1 MIEKCLFYIMI
12 LFLIIYTFKI
22 TKMWNIH
29 DIFKSNSKN
38 IGEGFSN
45 KEKIKREDKFKKEF
59 KILSDEIPCEPTLLE
74 QAMNKF
80 HAYIPFIS
88 YSETSEYLLLTNSST
103 YSTNLKYV
111 KNYDEYINFIPQNMD
126 LDSLVEQLSL
136 NVYTYE
142 DKKHTDLIAIV
153 PEYYLD
159 DIHLKSKKEEDY
171 EYEEEY
177 KYEEY
182 KIKDK
187 LITHSD
193 DKETEKINLRDYV
206 RYIGGVSYTY
216 YYFLIPPTSSNNS
229 NIFSIYDHEFSGVIF
244 IVYDE
249 HTIPKTSSNIE
260 LSDKNKNLFIEKK
273 LQESYSKNNQL
284 NFIKDYI
291 KYLRN
296 SYNQSRTR
304 IDPLYLTE
312 ISFKPIYIN
321 DLPEEN
327 IKIILGSN
335 EYSQNILNKLGFG
348 HSSIKY
354 NILGFDEHAN
364 TMFTEHNIDNDDIK
378 KREKYKRQ
386 REKYRINVIEEE
398 DIQNLYKDYGKST
411 LGKDSPYLVGE
422 KDTLNFDKYV
432 EDQHL
437 DNNTYIER
445 KTKMLLKRYKLNNTL
460 IENIHVHEVH
470 ADSVIKCDMN
480 NTPNDARARAKN
492 AIKIERL
499 NKAGY
504 STECIVNRLEKQLP
518 STNHYFPIKTFL
530 FRNVAIAHKYT
541 NEKFVYNL
549 LYLYMKKIR
558 DENKFKLLSLNT
570 NIELH
575 KGAEDFYRNYG
586 FITNI
591 KNVDCLY
598 SVGKK
603 SCEVR
608 NRYRHA
614 P

>member
-59 KILSDEIPCEPTLLE
+59 KILSDEIPCDPTLLE

-111 KNYDEYINFIPQNMD
+111 KNYDEYVNFIPQNMD

-142 DKKHTDLIAIV
+142 DNKYTDLIAIV

-171 EYEEEY
+171 EY
-177 KYEEY
+177 

-193 DKETEKINLRDYV
+193 YNKTEKINLRDYL

-216 YYFLIPPTSSNNS
+216 YYFLIPSNNS
-229 NIFSIYDHEFSGVIF
+229 NIFSIYDPKFNGEIY
-244 IVYDE
+244 IIYDE
-249 HTIPKTSSNIE
+249 HTIPK
-260 LSDKNKNLFIEKK
+260 KKKYIEKK

-291 KYLRN
+291 KYLRI
-296 SYNQSRTR
+296 SYNQSRKETSH
-304 IDPLYLTE
+304 IETE
-312 ISFKPIYIN
+312 ISFKPKHIN
-321 DLPEEN
+321 ELSDIASN
-327 IKIILGSN
+327 IILGSN
-335 EYSQNILNKLGFG
+335 EYSQNILNKLLPTR
-348 HSSIKY
+348 

-364 TMFTEHNIDNDDIK
+364 TMFTEHNIDHDDIK
-378 KREKYKRQ
+378 NREKYKRK

-437 DNNTYIER
+437 DKNTYIER

-470 ADSVIKCDMN
+470 ADSVIKCDTDK
-480 NTPNDARARAKN
+480 TPNDARGRAKN

-499 NKAGY
+499 NKSGY
-504 STECIVNRLEKQLP
+504 STECIVNRLEKHLP
-518 STNHYFPIKTFL
+518 PTNLYFPIKTFM
-530 FRNVAIAHKYT
+530 FRNVAVTHKYT
-541 NEKFVYNL
+541 NEKLVYNL
-549 LYLYMKKIR
+549 LYLYMKKIH

-591 KNVDCLY
+591 KNVDCVY

>member
-1 MIEKCLFYIMI
+1 
-12 LFLIIYTFKI
+12 
-22 TKMWNIH
+22 MWNIH

-216 YYFLIPPTSSNNS
+216 YYFLIPQSINNS
-229 NIFSIYDHEFSGVIF
+229 NIFSIYDHEFRGVIY
-244 IVYDE
+244 IIYDE

-260 LSDKNKNLFIEKK
+260 SYDKKKKYIEKK

-296 SYNQSRTR
+296 SYNQSRKETSH
-304 IDPLYLTE
+304 IETE
-312 ISFKPIYIN
+312 ISFKPKHIN
-321 DLPEEN
+321 ELSDIASN
-327 IKIILGSN
+327 IILGSN
-335 EYSQNILNKLGFG
+335 EYSQKILNKLLPNHKGG
-348 HSSIKY
+348 VQY

-364 TMFTEHNIDNDDIK
+364 TMFTEDNIDHDDIK
-378 KREKYKRQ
+378 KRKEYKRQ

-398 DIQNLYKDYGKST
+398 EIQNLYKDYGKST

-470 ADSVIKCDMN
+470 ADSVIKCETGKPLD
-480 NTPNDARARAKN
+480 DARARAIHAK
-492 AIKIERL
+492 KINRL

-518 STNHYFPIKTFL
+518 LTNHYFPIKTFL
-530 FRNVAIAHKYT
+530 FRNVAITHKYT
-541 NEKFVYNL
+541 NEKLVYNL
-549 LYLYMKKIR
+549 LYLYMKKIH
-558 DENKFKLLSLNT
+558 DENKLKLLSLNT

-591 KNVDCLY
+591 KNVDCVY

-603 SCEVR
+603 SCETR

>member
-1 MIEKCLFYIMI
+1 
-12 LFLIIYTFKI
+12 
-22 TKMWNIH
+22 MWNIQ
-29 DIFKSNSKN
+29 DIFNRNSKN
-38 IGEGFSN
+38 IEESFSN
-45 KEKIKREDKFKKEF
+45 KETTKREDKFKKEF
-59 KILSDEIPCEPTLLE
+59 KILSDGTPCKPTLLE
-74 QAMNKF
+74 QAMKKF
-80 HAYIPFIS
+80 HAYIPFVS
-88 YSETSEYLLLTNSST
+88 YNETSDYLILTNSST
-103 YSTNLKYV
+103 YSTNLKYL
-111 KNYDEYINFIPQNMD
+111 KNYDDYINFIPQNMD

-136 NVYTYE
+136 NVYTYK
-142 DKKHTDLIAIV
+142 DKNYTDLIAIV

-177 KYEEY
+177 K
-182 KIKDK
+182 IKDK

-193 DKETEKINLRDYV
+193 DNKTEKINLHDYL

-216 YYFLIPPTSSNNS
+216 YYFLIPPALSNNT
-229 NIFSIYDHEFSGVIF
+229 NIFSIYDLNFHGEIL
-244 IVYDE
+244 ILYDE

-260 LSDKNKNLFIEKK
+260 LSDNNDNIIEKKYIEKK

-296 SYNQSRTR
+296 SYNQSRKDT
-304 IDPLYLTE
+304 PLVTE
-312 ISFKPIYIN
+312 ISFKPKDIN
-321 DLPEEN
+321 ELTDYSS
-327 IKIILGSN
+327 KIILGSN
-335 EYSQNILNKLGFG
+335 EYSQNILNKLLPNHDGAVQ
-348 HSSIKY
+348 Y

-364 TMFTEHNIDNDDIK
+364 TMVTEHNIDHDDIK
-378 KREKYKRQ
+378 KRDTDKQ
-386 REKYRINVIEEE
+386 TREGYHINKIENEE
-398 DIQNLYKDYGKST
+398 IQDLYKKYGKTSSGT
-411 LGKDSPYLVGE
+411 DDPYLVGE

-470 ADSVIKCDMN
+470 DDSEIKCE
-480 NTPNDARARAKN
+480 TGKPLDARTRAIN

-504 STECIVNRLEKQLP
+504 STECIVNRLEKLLP
-518 STNHYFPIKTFL
+518 STNQYFPIKTFM
-530 FRNVAIAHKYT
+530 FRNVAVTHKYT
-541 NEKFVYNL
+541 NEKLVYNL
-549 LYLYMKKIR
+549 LYLYMKKIH

-591 KNVDCLY
+591 KNVDCVY

-603 SCEVR
+603 SCETR